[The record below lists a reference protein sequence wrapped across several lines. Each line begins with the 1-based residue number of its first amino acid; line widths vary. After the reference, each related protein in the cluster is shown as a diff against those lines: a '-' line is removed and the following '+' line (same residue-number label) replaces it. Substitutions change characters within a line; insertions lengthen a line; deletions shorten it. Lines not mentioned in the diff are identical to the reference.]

1 MGTTRDRDMFS
12 SLRRLAQTGGMVPRS
27 IRQSQRQLCTKPTKP
42 KVEVAPGLSPAG
54 IGPGQHQNRTASRG
68 PLGWASLS
76 LAALVG
82 GAFVF
87 YFRKEKERLTQQRM
101 GRTDSHGNPLL
112 GGPFELFDG
121 DGKIHKSE
129 EYLGKYMLV
138 YFGFTNCPD
147 ICPAELDK
155 MATIV
160 TNLDGMEDVG
170 PQMVQPIFITIDP
183 TRDTPAI
190 MKEYTKEF
198 PSSYPGLKRRRRNT
212 KSRCE
217 EIPRVLQ
224 HPR

>member
-1 MGTTRDRDMFS
+1 MGDQNGDMFS

-42 KVEVAPGLSPAG
+42 KVEAAPELSPAG

-147 ICPAELDK
+147 LPSR
-155 MATIV
+155 V
-160 TNLDGMEDVG
+160 RQDGHYCD
-170 PQMVQPIFITIDP
+170 QP
-183 TRDTPAI
+183 
-190 MKEYTKEF
+190 
-198 PSSYPGLKRRRRNT
+198 RRYGGCGTTDGAAHLHHDR
-212 KSRCE
+212 SDE
-217 EIPRVLQ
+217 G
-224 HPR
+224 HP